1 MTRHRRLGGAAAAL
15 LLFALRAPATA
26 AAAATTAAD
35 WRLPAID
42 WSRGSAFSIAAANY
56 SLRAFDIVQWPGD
69 SRFYLYSDLVLLSNP
84 ECPASFGGEIG
95 AFAAPGIMGPWTF
108 AGVVAHRNTS
118 LADAGGLATPTA
130 VVRASDNAV
139 LLYFAYEG
147 LPVGGGLRG
156 IGGAMAMH
164 PLGPFTRLATP
175 VAEAP
180 AGWHRPR
187 GPGGIFDDPE
197 VVFFSGRFHLFHSR
211 KHLNDLN
218 CTVGAG
224 GPRREH
230 CIEWRTSLDG
240 ETWTRQGVLSA
251 APASGPA
258 MDETMSAR
266 VYVSGSEQQLV
277 LLTDGDGMVAFT
289 TPAAGLLTNNASAM
303 AWTPGAPISYAGLN
317 ASFVGVALRV
327 LPIVGAPTHV
337 ALGWK
342 GDAST
347 DGCGGSGG
355 ITFAVFALL

>member
-1 MTRHRRLGGAAAAL
+1 MYNLARHRPGAAAARR
-15 LLFALRAPATA
+15 ALVASATLA
-26 AAAATTAAD
+26 AAAAD

-95 AFAAPGIMGPWTF
+95 AFAASSIMGPWTF

-130 VVRASDNAV
+130 IVRASDSAV

-156 IGGAMAMH
+156 IGGAVAMH
-164 PLGPFTRLATP
+164 PLGPFTRLAAP

-197 VVFFSGRFHLFHSR
+197 VIFYSGRFHLFHSR
-211 KHLNDLN
+211 KHVDDLN
-218 CTVGAG
+218 CTAG
-224 GPRREH
+224 VAGTRREH
-230 CIEWRTSLDG
+230 CVEWRTSLDG
-240 ETWTRQGVLSA
+240 ETWTRQGVLSP

-266 VYVSGSEQQLV
+266 IYEQQLV
-277 LLTDGDGMVAFT
+277 LITDGDGMVAFT
-289 TPAAGLLTNNASAM
+289 TQAAGLLGNNDSAM

-317 ASFVGVALRV
+317 ASFAGVALRV
-327 LPIVGAPTHV
+327 LPIAGPPTHV

-342 GDAST
+342 GDASK
-347 DGCGGSGG
+347 DGCGGTGG
-355 ITFAVFALL
+355 LTFAVFALE